1 MGRAAANPHW
11 DGSMNFS
18 LRYFSGSPSRQK
30 ALFSIAIALA
40 VFATFGHTLGYG
52 FIWDDI
58 SFIQH
63 NPFIRDLGNIER
75 IFASGD
81 AEGTGGLNPYYRPIT
96 TLSFA
101 LDSAIWGSN
110 PLGFHLMNVLLHLGV
125 CLALFSLLA
134 KLASPTAAFVA
145 TLLFTVHPANA
156 EPVAYV
162 SARADL
168 LCGLFCLICFNFY
181 LEYNRTES
189 RWAYYVSL
197 GTYILALF
205 SKIIAVA
212 VPITLFLAFY
222 FSAKRWRKAFGPLD
236 PFILCT
242 AAFFVI
248 RGMVLHVTTWG
259 NDPLASRLA
268 TAGTLLLEYLR
279 LTFLPFTMRIFYDL
293 PIYEG
298 FTNPAVLGS
307 WIFILTLIAIAL
319 FSRLSRNAYTGL
331 FWYFLTLVPVSGFVT
346 FFPLSLIAARYLY
359 VPLIGLALCA
369 ALAFDR
375 LRAAKLV
382 ERNGLAARAA
392 AAAAIVVIAGYTAYR
407 ASDWGSALSFWNRA
421 HADLPNNSTVRL
433 NYGITLSDAGQ
444 FEEARKVLSNLRDDG
459 YNTALLNLHLGVI
472 ALVTD
477 DLFLARRQFALA
489 LSMDPNDARIHAW
502 QGRLM
507 YIMGNKAEAANA
519 SQRALELNPWL
530 NMPKNTLA
538 MLN

>member
-1 MGRAAANPHW
+1 
-11 DGSMNFS
+11 MNFS
-18 LRYFSGSPSRQK
+18 NWFFPTSPNRQK
-30 ALFSIAIALA
+30 LIFSLVIALA
-40 VFATFGHTLGYG
+40 VFAAFGQTLRYG

-63 NPFIRDLGNIER
+63 NAFIRDLGNIDR

-101 LDSAIWGSN
+101 IDSAIWGSE

-125 CLALFSLLA
+125 CLTLFSMLS
-134 KLASPTAAFVA
+134 KVASPTSALAA
-145 TLLFTVHPANA
+145 TLLFAVHPANA

-168 LCGLFCLICFNFY
+168 LCGLFCLICFNSY
-181 LEYNRTES
+181 MEYNRSES
-189 RWAYYVSL
+189 RRAYYVSL
-197 GTYILALF
+197 GAYVLALF

-259 NDPLASRLA
+259 NDPLVMRLS
-268 TAGTLLLEYLR
+268 TAGTLLVEYLR
-279 LTFLPFTMRIFYDL
+279 LTFLPFTMQIFYDL
-293 PIYEG
+293 PIYDG
-298 FTNPAVLGS
+298 FANIAVIGS
-307 WIFILTLIAIAL
+307 WLFVLTLLAVAILA
-319 FSRLSRNAYTGL
+319 RLSRKAYTGL
-331 FWYFLTLVPVSGFVT
+331 FWYFLTLIPVSGFVT

-375 LRAAKLV
+375 LRAVEFLARKGFAAKV
-382 ERNGLAARAA
+382 S
-392 AAAAIVVIAGYTAYR
+392 AAAAIIVITGYTAYR
-407 ASDWGSALSFWNRA
+407 ASDWSTALSFWNRA
-421 HADLPNNSTVRL
+421 YTDLPTNSTVRL
-433 NYGITLSDAGQ
+433 NYGITLSDVGQ
-444 FEEARKVLSNLRDDG
+444 FEESRKVLLSLRDDG
-459 YNTALLNLHLGVI
+459 FNSALLNLHLGVI

-477 DLFLARRQFALA
+477 DLFLARRHFALA

-507 YIMGNKAEAANA
+507 YIMGNKAEAASA
-519 SQRALELNPWL
+519 SQKALELNPWL

-538 MLN
+538 MLQ